1 MQRIATSLNLNT
13 NEIQSI
19 TTSVPNLNE
28 IQFIQTSATPQPE
41 IQEITVSPP
50 SGDSTVDS
58 AYSFALALD
67 TIAVGGSLQYSG
79 QISANAAA
87 DGSRSSFAEILENM
101 SNMKGRPTVERSAI
115 NPDGGHTYTV
125 TFPTSMG
132 NAPEFEVFMSDL
144 PISITTLQE
153 GNELEGSF
161 RLEFM
166 GELTADIP
174 FDASESELQKHL
186 ESLNT
191 IGAVSV
197 SRSLADD
204 QKGFS
209 WGIEFLSDI
218 NGGNIDSII
227 AHRDG
232 LRTSNPIGGATIEIS
247 HVREG
252 SFISGSFIIDF
263 RRSSS
268 NTLSSLV

>member
-19 TTSVPNLNE
+19 TTSVPDLNE
-28 IQFIQTSATPQPE
+28 IQVVQTSATPQPE

-50 SGDSTVDS
+50 SVDSTVYT
-58 AYSFALALD
+58 AYSFALILD
-67 TIAVGGSLQYSG
+67 TIEVGGSIQYSG

-87 DGSRSSFAEILENM
+87 DGSRSSLAEILENM
-101 SNMKGRPTVERSAI
+101 SNIMGRPTVERSTI

-125 TFPTSMG
+125 TFPISMG
-132 NAPEFEVFMSDL
+132 NVPQFEVFMSDV
-144 PISITTLQE
+144 PISISTLQE
-153 GNELEGSF
+153 GNEIEGSF

-186 ESLNT
+186 ENLNT
-191 IGAVSV
+191 VGAVSV

-209 WGIEFLSDI
+209 WGIEFLSDV
-218 NGGNIDSII
+218 NGGNVDSII
-227 AHRDG
+227 VHSDG
-232 LRTSNPIGGATIEIS
+232 LRTSNPIGGATAQLL
-247 HVREG
+247 HTRDG
-252 SFISGSFIIDF
+252 SFISGSFTIDF
-263 RRSSS
+263 RRS
-268 NTLSSLV
+268 LSIIS